1 MNENIFRE
9 YDIRGIVGEDL
20 TPNVVE
26 NLGRAIG
33 TYLIRKGVNE
43 MTLGRDCRLSS
54 ENLRDQLCQG
64 LLGAG
69 MNVFDIGVCH
79 TPLVYF
85 SLFHLDKNGGV
96 MITGSHNPPEFNG
109 FKVCLGKATI
119 YGAEI
124 KALEALIRKNDF
136 EKGVGTLTCQDVL
149 PAYWD
154 RIAAD
159 IKLSR
164 KLKVVVDGGNGT
176 GGHAAVPLLKR
187 LGAEVIELYCDM
199 DGRFP
204 HHHPDPTV
212 PAYIKDLIQTVQ
224 REKADVGIGYD
235 GDADRIGVIDEKGD
249 IIWGD
254 HLMIIFAREVLKEV
268 PGATFISEVK
278 ASQNFYDDINQK
290 GGKAIMGKTG
300 HSLMKAKMK
309 EEHAL
314 VAGEVSGH
322 IFFAHRYYGFDDAIY
337 ATCRL
342 LEILSNTNKTLSG
355 LLSDVPKTWTTPEI
369 RVDCPDDKKFAV
381 IDRVKEIFKKKYQII
396 EIDGARILMS
406 GGWGLVRASNTQPVL
421 VLRFEADSE
430 KRLNEIRQ
438 EVSTIVEKII
448 VDSC

>member
-9 YDIRGIVGEDL
+9 YDIRGTVNEDL
-20 TPNVVE
+20 TPDVVMG
-26 NLGRAIG
+26 LGRAIG
-33 TYLIRKGVNE
+33 TYLKRNGVSD

-54 ENLRDQLCQG
+54 ESLRNQLCQG
-64 LLGAG
+64 LLATGV
-69 MNVFDIGVCH
+69 NVVDIGVCH
-79 TPLVYF
+79 TPLLYF

-109 FKVCLGKATI
+109 FKVCLGKTTI
-119 YGAEI
+119 YGTEI
-124 KALEALIRKNDF
+124 KALETLIKNNDF
-136 EKGVGTLTCQDVL
+136 ETGAGSLTSLNLL

-159 IKLSR
+159 IKLPR
-164 KLKVVVDGGNGT
+164 KLKVVVDAGNGT
-176 GGHAAVPLLKR
+176 GGQAAVPLLRR
-187 LGAEVIELYCDM
+187 LGVEVIELYCNM

-212 PAYIKDLIQTVQ
+212 PAYMEDLIETVL

-235 GDADRIGVIDEKGD
+235 GDADRIGVVDETGS

-254 HLMIIFAREVLKEV
+254 HLMILFARDVLHEV

-278 ASQNFYDDINQK
+278 ASQNFYNDINQK
-290 GGKAIMGKTG
+290 GGKAIMWKTG

-342 LEILSNTNKTLSG
+342 LEILAKGAVSLSH

-369 RVDCPDDKKFAV
+369 RVDCPDDRKFAV
-381 IDRVKEIFKKKYQII
+381 IERIKEIFKETYQII
-396 EIDGARILMS
+396 DIDGARILMP

-430 KRLNEIRQ
+430 KRLAEIRQ
-438 EVSTIVEKII
+438 EVSTVVERVI
-448 VDSC
+448 SAGH

>member
-9 YDIRGIVGEDL
+9 YDIRGTVNEDL
-20 TPNVVE
+20 TPGVVIS
-26 NLGRAIG
+26 LGRAIG
-33 TYLIRKGVNE
+33 TYLKRNGVSD

-54 ENLRDQLCQG
+54 ESLRNQLCQG
-64 LLGAG
+64 LLATGV
-69 MNVFDIGVCH
+69 NVVDIGVCH
-79 TPLVYF
+79 TPLLYF
-85 SLFHLDKNGGV
+85 SLFHIDKNGGV

-109 FKVCLGKATI
+109 FKVCLGKTTI
-119 YGAEI
+119 YGTEI
-124 KALEALIRKNDF
+124 KALETLIKNNDF
-136 EKGVGTLTCQDVL
+136 ETGAGSLTSLNLL

-164 KLKVVVDGGNGT
+164 KLKVVVDAGNGT
-176 GGHAAVPLLKR
+176 GGKAAVPLLRR

-212 PAYIKDLIQTVQ
+212 PAYMQDLIETVL

-235 GDADRIGVIDEKGD
+235 GDADRIGVVDETGS

-254 HLMIIFAREVLKEV
+254 HLMILFARDVLHEV

-278 ASQNFYDDINQK
+278 ASQNFYNDINQK
-290 GGKAIMGKTG
+290 GGKAIMWKTG

-342 LEILSNTNKTLSG
+342 LEILAKSSASLSH

-369 RVDCPDDKKFAV
+369 RVDCPDDRKFAV
-381 IDRVKEIFKKKYQII
+381 IDRIKEIFMETYQII
-396 EIDGARILMS
+396 DIDGARILMP

-430 KRLNEIRQ
+430 KRLAEIRQ
-438 EVSTIVEKII
+438 EVSAVVERVI
-448 VDSC
+448 STGH

>member
-1 MNENIFRE
+1 
-9 YDIRGIVGEDL
+9 
-20 TPNVVE
+20 
-26 NLGRAIG
+26 
-33 TYLIRKGVNE
+33 
-43 MTLGRDCRLSS
+43 
-54 ENLRDQLCQG
+54 
-64 LLGAG
+64 
-69 MNVFDIGVCH
+69 
-79 TPLVYF
+79 
-85 SLFHLDKNGGV
+85 
-96 MITGSHNPPEFNG
+96 
-109 FKVCLGKATI
+109 
-119 YGAEI
+119 
-124 KALEALIRKNDF
+124 
-136 EKGVGTLTCQDVL
+136 
-149 PAYWD
+149 
-154 RIAAD
+154 
-159 IKLSR
+159 
-164 KLKVVVDGGNGT
+164 VVVDAGNGT

-187 LGAEVIELYCDM
+187 LGAEVIDLYCDM

-224 REKADVGIGYD
+224 REKADLGIGYD

-342 LEILSNTNKTLSG
+342 LEILSNTDKTLSG

-381 IDRVKEIFKKKYQII
+381 IDRVKEIFKDKYQII
-396 EIDGARILMS
+396 DIDGARILMP

-430 KRLNEIRQ
+430 KRLKEIKR
-438 EVSTIVEKII
+438 EVSSFVERII
-448 VDSC
+448 